1 MVNQGYLSQER
12 KMANANMLTRIPK
25 GAILETSPRYVS
37 VSRLD
42 ETASQGVEW
51 HHIQRILR
59 RHWKPSLAFLLGL
72 EAILLM
78 VVLLLHT
85 SYQSTATLEI
95 SPAMSENVGLRDTS
109 PITPTQ
115 QDYLDTQSEILRS
128 DYLAIKVI
136 RDLNLDHNATFYSP
150 NIVTRAINRM
160 KVVWTGS
167 SKQAS
172 DEERIDGLVKT
183 FRDGLSVNQVKNSRL
198 VEVSFESRNAQ
209 LSALIVNAL
218 VRLYLE
224 DAHRSK
230 YDSTLK
236 AAESLAPELTDLKNS
251 VDKSNKALSDF
262 QTTHE
267 GAELAGTLPQSGD
280 ASADSMGQAISSNP
294 VAVRVAQLNQQLTQ
308 SMSDRLQQE
317 SNVRQIEENHYDVLP
332 QMKDSP
338 LIQELTQKRV
348 DSRAQLAQALAVYGS
363 NNPQVRKL
371 EQQTGE
377 LNTQLNAERARIVE
391 QIRSSYKS
399 ARVREDLLRKSLRD
413 LKSQLD
419 LSNADAVRFDLLR
432 REAQAQSN
440 LYIATSARIKEM
452 AVSGSLAAN
461 NIRILGDARVPYRP
475 SGPHR
480 FQILGVGLLL
490 GMIGGVVLAFVSEG
504 MDDKISTLADVERIS
519 GMSPLGLLPASE
531 RNWKGALAGGRSLGR
546 SQIGGYSVPVL
557 HFLKEKPNSPEAEAI
572 RSLETAIRVSA
583 QMKELPVKT
592 VLITSGFP
600 GEGKTT
606 VATNLAAALAKHYK
620 TCLID
625 ADLRHPAITTTYG
638 LRRQIGLQ
646 DALMKPEIVDSLNS
660 TPVEVPSLTVL
671 GSGGAIP
678 DAIDKMTSDSMAKL
692 LERLKTKFDYI
703 VIDSPPVIPF
713 AESRW
718 LSALADGIV
727 VVARASKTTRRALNW
742 TMNILGDVQPQ
753 VLGVVLNGVDIS
765 VDYDAYGSAYRY
777 YRTIS
782 A

>member
-1 MVNQGYLSQER
+1 
-12 KMANANMLTRIPK
+12 MANANMLTRVPK
-25 GAILETSPRYVS
+25 DAIVEVPPRYVN
-37 VSRLD
+37 VSRL
-42 ETASQGVEW
+42 EQESNSGVEW

-59 RHWKPSLAFLLGL
+59 RHWRPSLAFALGL
-72 EAILLM
+72 ELILLL
-78 VVLLLHT
+78 VVLFLQT

-95 SPAMSENVGLRDTS
+95 SPVVSENVGLHDTS

-128 DYLAIKVI
+128 DYLALKVI
-136 RDLNLDHNATFYSP
+136 RDLNLDRNPTFYSP
-150 NIVTRAINRM
+150 SLLGRAIQRGVQRL
-160 KVVWTGS
+160 KVVWSGS
-167 SKQAS
+167 SKAAS
-172 DEERIDGLVKT
+172 DEERTDGLLQT
-183 FRDGLSVNQVKNSRL
+183 FRTGLSVNQVKNSRL
-198 VEVSFESRNAQ
+198 VDVSFESRNAQ
-209 LSALIVNAL
+209 LSTLIVNDL
-218 VRLYLE
+218 VRLYLD

-251 VDKSNKALSDF
+251 VDKSNRALSDF
-262 QTTHE
+262 QATHV
-267 GAELAGTLPQSGD
+267 GAELAGGLPQTGD
-280 ASADSMGQAISSNP
+280 PTADSMGQAMSSNP

-308 SMSDRLQQE
+308 SMGDRMQQE
-317 SNVRQIEENHYDVLP
+317 SNIKLIQENHYDVLP

-348 DSRAQLAQALAVYGS
+348 DSRAQLAQALAIYGS
-363 NNPQVRKL
+363 NNPVVRKL
-371 EQQTGE
+371 ARQTDE
-377 LNTQLNAERARIVE
+377 LNNQLNAERQRIVE

-399 ARVREDLLRKSLRD
+399 AKVREDLLRKSLRD
-413 LKSQLD
+413 LKGQLD
-419 LSNADAVRFDLLR
+419 SSNADAVRFDLLR

-440 LYIATSARIKEM
+440 LYIATSARIKEL

-461 NIRILGDARVPYRP
+461 NIRELGDARVPYKP
-475 SGPHR
+475 SGPHS
-480 FQILGVGLLL
+480 FQILGAGLLL

-519 GMSPLGLLPASE
+519 GMSALGLLPASQK
-531 RNWKGALAGGRSLGR
+531 RWRGTLSNGKGALGKASINGRSL
-546 SQIGGYSVPVL
+546 PVL
-557 HFLKEKPNSPEAEAI
+557 QFLKEKPNSPEAEAI

-583 QMKELPVKT
+583 QWKETPVKT
-592 VLITSGFP
+592 LLITSGFP

-606 VATNLAAALAKHYK
+606 VATNLAAALSRHYK

-625 ADLRHPAITTTYG
+625 ADLRHPVITSTYG
-638 LRRQIGLQ
+638 LKRQIGLQ
-646 DALMKPEIVDSLNS
+646 DALMKPELVDELSNKQ
-660 TPVEVPSLTVL
+660 VEAPSLTVL
-671 GSGGAIP
+671 GSGAAIP

-692 LERLKTKFDYI
+692 LERLKTRFDYI

-727 VVARASKTTRRALNW
+727 IVARASTTTRRALGW
-742 TMNILGDVQPQ
+742 TMNILADVQPQ

-765 VDYDAYGSAYRY
+765 VDYDQYAKSYRY
-777 YRTIS
+777 YRTIP

>member
-1 MVNQGYLSQER
+1 
-12 KMANANMLTRIPK
+12 MANQNTLTRIPK
-25 GAILETSPRYVS
+25 DAILEARPGYGRYGNIA
-37 VSRLD
+37 RLE
-42 ETASQGVEW
+42 ETENEGVEW

-59 RHWKPSLAFLLGL
+59 RHWKPSLGFLVGL
-72 EAILLM
+72 EIILLL
-78 VVLLLHT
+78 VVILLHD
-85 SYQSTATLEI
+85 SYKSTATLEI
-95 SPAMSENVGLRDTS
+95 APASSQNVALKDTS

-128 DYLAIKVI
+128 DYLALKVI
-136 RDLNLDHNATFYSP
+136 RDLNLDHNPTFYSP
-150 NIVTRAINRM
+150 SLLGRAINRV

-172 DEERIDGLVKT
+172 DEEKIDGLVKT
-183 FRDGLSVNQVKNSRL
+183 FHEGSSVNQVKNSRL
-198 VEVSFESRNAQ
+198 VEVAFESRNAQ
-209 LSALIVNAL
+209 LSTSIVNDL
-218 VRLYLE
+218 VRLYLD

-236 AAESLAPELTDLKNS
+236 AAESLAPELNELKNS
-251 VDKSNKALSDF
+251 VDKSNEALSEF
-262 QTTHE
+262 QMKHE
-267 GAELAGTLPQSGD
+267 GAQLAGTLPQSGD
-280 ASADSMGQAISSNP
+280 ASVDSMGQAIASNP
-294 VAVRVAQLNQQLTQ
+294 VGVRVAQLNQQLTQ
-308 SMSDRLQQE
+308 SMGDRMQQE
-317 SNVRQIEENHYDVLP
+317 SNIRSIEHGHYDVLP
-332 QMKDSP
+332 QMKDSL

-371 EQQTGE
+371 QQQTDE
-377 LNTQLNAERARIVE
+377 LNTQLNAERERIVE
-391 QIRSSYKS
+391 QIKNSYKS
-399 ARVREDLLRKSLRD
+399 AKVREDLLRKSLRD
-413 LKSQLD
+413 LKGQLD

-440 LYIATSARIKEM
+440 LYIATSSRIKEL

-461 NIRILGDARVPYRP
+461 NIRVLGDARLPFKP

-480 FQILGVGLLL
+480 FQILGAGILL

-504 MDDKISTLADVERIS
+504 MDDKISTLAEVERIS

-531 RNWKGALAGGRSLGR
+531 RRLRGAFAGGNGNRILGKT
-546 SQIGGYSVPVL
+546 QIGGYSVPVL
-557 HFLKEKPNSPEAEAI
+557 QFLKEKPNSPEAEAI

-583 QMKELPVKT
+583 QMRETPVKT
-592 VLITSGFP
+592 LLVTSGFP

-606 VATNLAAALAKHYK
+606 VATNLAAALSKHYK

-625 ADLRHPAITTTYG
+625 ADLRHPVITNTYG
-638 LRRQIGLQ
+638 LKRQIGLQ
-646 DALMKPEIVDSLNS
+646 DALVKPELIDELNA
-660 TPVEVPSLTVL
+660 TAEKIPSLTVL

-678 DAIDKMTSDSMAKL
+678 DAIDKMTSDAMAKL
-692 LERLKTKFDYI
+692 LERLKGRFDYI

-727 VVARASKTTRRALNW
+727 VVARASSTTRRALTW

-765 VDYDAYGSAYRY
+765 VDYEGYSKAYRY
-777 YRTIS
+777 YRTIP

>member
-1 MVNQGYLSQER
+1 
-12 KMANANMLTRIPK
+12 MANTLTRIPK
-25 GAILETSPRYVS
+25 ETIVEVAPRYGS
-37 VSRLD
+37 VTRLD
-42 ETASQGVEW
+42 ARENGGIEW
-51 HHIQRILR
+51 HHVQRILR
-59 RHWKPSLAFLLGL
+59 RHWKPSLAFLLGI
-72 EAILLM
+72 EIILLL
-78 VVLLLHT
+78 VVMLLHD
-85 SYQSTATLEI
+85 SYQATATLEI
-95 SPAMSENVGLRDTS
+95 SPVVSENVGLHDTS

-128 DYLAIKVI
+128 DYLALKMI
-136 RDLNLDHNATFYSP
+136 RDLNLDHNPTFYSP
-150 NIVTRAINRM
+150 NLLAWAIERV
-160 KVVWTGS
+160 KVVWSGS
-167 SKQAS
+167 PKPQT
-172 DEERIDGLVKT
+172 DEEKIDSFVKA
-183 FRDGLSVNQVKNSRL
+183 FRTGLSVNQVKNSRL
-198 VEVSFESRNAQ
+198 VEVSFESRNAA
-209 LSALIVNAL
+209 LSTSIVNDL
-218 VRLYLE
+218 VRLYLD

-262 QTTHE
+262 QMTHE
-267 GAELAGTLPQSGD
+267 GAQLAGSLPNSGD
-280 ASADSMGQAISSNP
+280 PSADSMGQAMASNP
-294 VAVRVAQLNQQLTQ
+294 VAVRVAQLNQQLTA
-308 SMSDRLQQE
+308 SIADRLQQE
-317 SNVRQIEENHYDVLP
+317 SNVRLIEQNHYDVLP
-332 QMKDSP
+332 QMKDNP

-348 DSRAQLAQALAVYGS
+348 DSRAQLAQALAVYGG

-371 EQQTGE
+371 EQQTEE
-377 LNTQLNAERARIVE
+377 LNAQLSMERARMVE
-391 QIRSSYKS
+391 QIRGSYKS
-399 ARVREDLLRKSLRD
+399 AKVREDLLRKSLHD
-413 LKSQLD
+413 LKGQLD
-419 LSNADAVRFDLLR
+419 VSNADAVRFDLLR

-440 LYIATSARIKEM
+440 LYITTSARIKEL
-452 AVSGSLAAN
+452 AVSGSLTAN
-461 NIRILGDARVPYRP
+461 NIRILGNARVPFRP

-480 FQILGVGLLL
+480 FQILGAGLLL

-531 RNWKGALAGGRSLGR
+531 RRWRGAIAGGNRGLGR
-546 SQIGGYSVPVL
+546 ARIGGYKLPVL
-557 HFLKEKPNSPEAEAI
+557 QFLKEKPNSPEAEAI

-583 QMKELPVKT
+583 QMREQPVKT
-592 VLITSGFP
+592 LLVTSGFP

-606 VATNLAAALAKHYK
+606 VATNLAAALSKHYK

-625 ADLRHPAITTTYG
+625 ADLRHPVITNTYG
-638 LRRQIGLQ
+638 LKRQIGLQ
-646 DALMKPEIVDSLNS
+646 DALMKPEVVDELNS
-660 TPVEVPSLTVL
+660 ASTEAPSLTVL

-692 LERLKTKFDYI
+692 LERLKGRFDYI

-727 VVARASKTTRRALNW
+727 VVARASTTTRRALCW

-765 VDYDAYGSAYRY
+765 VDYDGYGSAYRY
-777 YRTIS
+777 YRTVP

>member
-1 MVNQGYLSQER
+1 
-12 KMANANMLTRIPK
+12 MASSNKLTRIPK
-25 GAILETSPRYVS
+25 DVIIENPPRYVN
-37 VSRLD
+37 VSHLD
-42 ETASQGVEW
+42 ETESQGVEW
-51 HHIQRILR
+51 HHIQRIVR
-59 RHWKPSLAFLLGL
+59 RHWRPSLAFLLGL
-72 EAILLM
+72 EAIVLL
-78 VVLLLHT
+78 VVLALHT
-85 SYQSTATLEI
+85 TYQSTATLEI
-95 SPAMSENVGLRDTS
+95 SPAVSENVGLRDSS

-136 RDLNLDHNATFYSP
+136 RDLNLDHNTTFYSP
-150 NIVTRAINRM
+150 NLISRAISRV

-167 SKQAS
+167 RKEAS
-172 DEERIDGLVKT
+172 EEERIDGLVKT
-183 FRDGLSVNQVKNSRL
+183 FRTGLSVNQVKNSRL
-198 VEVSFESRNAQ
+198 VEVSFESRDAR
-209 LSALIVNAL
+209 LSTLIVNDL
-218 VRLYLE
+218 VRLYLD

-251 VDKSNKALSDF
+251 VDKSNRALSDF

-267 GAELAGTLPQSGD
+267 GAELAGSLPQTGD
-280 ASADSMGQAISSNP
+280 STADSMGQAMSSNP

-308 SMSDRLQQE
+308 SMGDRLQQE

-348 DSRAQLAQALAVYGS
+348 DSRAALAQALAVYGS

-371 EQQTGE
+371 QQQTEE

-391 QIRSSYKS
+391 QIKSSYKS
-399 ARVREDLLRKSLRD
+399 AKVREDLLRKSLHD
-413 LKSQLD
+413 LKTQLD
-419 LSNADAVRFDLLR
+419 SSNADAVRFDLLR

-440 LYIATSARIKEM
+440 LYISTSARIKEL

-480 FQILGVGLLL
+480 FQILGAGLLL

-504 MDDKISTLADVERIS
+504 MDDKISTLADVERFS

-531 RNWKGALAGGRSLGR
+531 RNWRGGIGNGNRIFR
-546 SQIGGYSVPVL
+546 KNQIGGFSVPVL
-557 HFLKEKPNSPEAEAI
+557 QFLKEKPNSPEAEAI
-572 RSLETAIRVSA
+572 RSLETAVRVSA
-583 QMKELPVKT
+583 QLKDLPVKT
-592 VLITSGFP
+592 LLVTSGFP

-606 VATNLAAALAKHYK
+606 VATNLAAALSKHYK

-625 ADLRHPAITTTYG
+625 ADLRHPVITTTYG
-638 LRRQIGLQ
+638 LKREIGLQ
-646 DALMKPEIVDSLNS
+646 DALMKPELVDDLNN
-660 TPVEVPSLTVL
+660 TPMEIPSLTVL

-678 DAIDKMTSDSMAKL
+678 DAIDKMTSDSMTKL
-692 LERLKTKFDYI
+692 LDRLKNRFDYI

-713 AESRW
+713 AEARW
-718 LSALADGIV
+718 LSAHADGIL
-727 VVARASKTTRRALNW
+727 VVARASTTTRRALGW

-753 VLGVVLNGVDIS
+753 ILGVVLNGVDIA
-765 VDYDAYGSAYRY
+765 VDCEGYGSAYRY
-777 YRTIS
+777 YRTIP

>member
-1 MVNQGYLSQER
+1 
-12 KMANANMLTRIPK
+12 MASSNKLTRIPK
-25 GAILETSPRYVS
+25 DVIIENPPRYVN
-37 VSRLD
+37 VSHLD
-42 ETASQGVEW
+42 ETESQGVEW
-51 HHIQRILR
+51 HHIQRIVR

-72 EAILLM
+72 EAIVLL
-78 VVLLLHT
+78 VVLALHT
-85 SYQSTATLEI
+85 TYQSTATLEI
-95 SPAMSENVGLRDTS
+95 SPAVSENVGLRDSS

-136 RDLNLDHNATFYSP
+136 RDLNLDHNTTFYSP
-150 NIVTRAINRM
+150 NLISRAISRV

-167 SKQAS
+167 RKEAS
-172 DEERIDGLVKT
+172 EEERIDGLVKT
-183 FRDGLSVNQVKNSRL
+183 FRTGLSVNQVKNSRL
-198 VEVSFESRNAQ
+198 VEVSFESRDAR
-209 LSALIVNAL
+209 LSTLIVNDL
-218 VRLYLE
+218 VRLYLD

-251 VDKSNKALSDF
+251 VDKSNRALSDF

-267 GAELAGTLPQSGD
+267 GAELAGSLPQTGD
-280 ASADSMGQAISSNP
+280 STADSMGQAMSSNP

-308 SMSDRLQQE
+308 SMGDRLQQE

-348 DSRAQLAQALAVYGS
+348 DSRAALAQALAVYGS

-371 EQQTGE
+371 QQQTEE

-391 QIRSSYKS
+391 QIKSSYKS
-399 ARVREDLLRKSLRD
+399 AKVREDLLRKSLHD
-413 LKSQLD
+413 LKTQLD
-419 LSNADAVRFDLLR
+419 SSNADAVRFDLLR

-440 LYIATSARIKEM
+440 LYISTSARIKEL

-480 FQILGVGLLL
+480 FQILGAGLLL

-504 MDDKISTLADVERIS
+504 MDDKISTLADVERFS

-531 RNWKGALAGGRSLGR
+531 RNWRGGIGNGNRIFR
-546 SQIGGYSVPVL
+546 KNQIGGFSVPVL
-557 HFLKEKPNSPEAEAI
+557 QFLKEKPNSPEAEAI
-572 RSLETAIRVSA
+572 RSLETAVRVSA
-583 QMKELPVKT
+583 QLKDLPVKT
-592 VLITSGFP
+592 LLVTSGFP

-606 VATNLAAALAKHYK
+606 VATNLAAALSKHYK

-625 ADLRHPAITTTYG
+625 ADLRHPVITTTYG
-638 LRRQIGLQ
+638 LKREIGLQ
-646 DALMKPEIVDSLNS
+646 DALMKPELVDDLNN
-660 TPVEVPSLTVL
+660 TPMEIPSLTVL

-678 DAIDKMTSDSMAKL
+678 DAIDKMTSDSMTKL
-692 LERLKTKFDYI
+692 LDRLKNRFDYI

-713 AESRW
+713 AEARW
-718 LSALADGIV
+718 LSAHADGIV
-727 VVARASKTTRRALNW
+727 VVARASTTTRRALGW

-753 VLGVVLNGVDIS
+753 ILGVVLNGVDIA
-765 VDYDAYGSAYRY
+765 VDCEGYGSAYRY
-777 YRTIS
+777 YRTIP